1 MLKRILFIGLF
12 SLTSLST
19 ISLADAFCR
28 DAISRESR
36 DANVAANGYSKQIRV
51 AQQRAAQIYQHGV
64 SGRYPKSARPPGFA
78 VAVAVNGTLVWAEG
92 FGFADLELCVPVTSE
107 TKFRI
112 GSTSKPLT
120 AVGAALLY
128 EQGKL
133 DLDAPIQ
140 RYVPSFPDKGHVIT
154 TRRLLAHLGG
164 IRDYTAAEDKIEN
177 QRPYLSVTEGL
188 ERFKND
194 PLVAPSGTRFSYS
207 SYGYTLISAAIEGSS
222 GQTFL
227 SFMHDKVFLPLGM
240 QDTVADENDKI
251 IRDRA
256 RWYDIEADGSYRN
269 SPYAD
274 LSYKWAGG
282 GFLSTAQDLVR
293 FGSALLQP
301 GFLKEGT
308 LKEMFTPPQTAN
320 GEGNLMP
327 NGGGYGW
334 GWMILG
340 KGFAHVKEL
349 RFEHPGSTTGSSCNL
364 IIYPEHKVVV
374 AWLMNSDAL
383 VERHD
388 RVLYEI
394 ASPFFADPKVL
405 SRHKSRVN

>member
-1 MLKRILFIGLF
+1 MLKRILFIALF
-12 SLTSLST
+12 SLASLSR
-19 ISLADAFCR
+19 ISLAVDVCQ
-28 DAISRESR
+28 DTISRGSR
-36 DANVAANGYSKQIRV
+36 SSVAANGYSKQIRM
-51 AQQRAAQIYQHGV
+51 ARQRAAEIYQHGV
-64 SGRYPKSARPPGFA
+64 SSGRYPKSARPPGFS
-78 VAVAVNGTLVWAEG
+78 VAVAVNGKLVWAEG
-92 FGFADLELCVPVTSE
+92 FGFADLEQCVPVTPE

-140 RYVPSFPDKGHVIT
+140 RYVPSFPDKGYVIT
-154 TRRLLAHLGG
+154 TRQLLAHLGG
-164 IRDYTAAEDKIEN
+164 IRTYTAEEDEIEN

-194 PLVAPSGTRFSYS
+194 PLVESPGTKFSYS
-207 SYGYTLISAAIEGSS
+207 SYGYDLIGAAIEGAS
-222 GQTFL
+222 QQRFL
-227 SFMHDKVFLPLGM
+227 TFMHDNVFAPLGM
-240 QDTVADENDKI
+240 QDTVADENGRV
-251 IRDRA
+251 IRYRA
-256 RWYDIEADGSYRN
+256 RWYDIETDGSYHN
-269 SPYAD
+269 SPYVD
-274 LSYKWAGG
+274 LSYKWAAG
-282 GFLSTAQDLVR
+282 GFLSTAKDLVL
-293 FGSALLQP
+293 FGSGLLQP
-301 GFLKEGT
+301 GFVKQRT
-308 LKEMFTPPQTAN
+308 LTEMFTPPRTAT
-320 GEGNLMP
+320 GERNLMP

-340 KGFAHVKEL
+340 KGFEHVNEM

-394 ASPFFADPKVL
+394 ATLFFAEPRLVSRPK
-405 SRHKSRVN
+405 SKVN